1 MERCPQIALTAIFDA
16 AIERSALDSPFVII
30 DRPVELPVLDHAAVP
45 HLTAEGTAGDGGTLV
60 VYYISVE
67 GAARDDGGVC

>member
-1 MERCPQIALTAIFDA
+1 MGRCPQIALTAIFDA
-16 AIERSALDSPFVII
+16 AVERSALDSPLVII

-45 HLTAEGTAGDGGTLV
+45 HFTVEGAAGDGAV
-60 VYYISVE
+60 AVYYISVE